1 MKKLGGMSQRIGIS
15 LCLTIS
21 GFSLFHVT
29 DVYVEGKQNEVTLE
43 EARRLY
49 EPAPVLPAASRPE
62 QKQDDELPFEKLRQ
76 LNEEIIG
83 WIQIEGTPVDYP
95 LLQAADNETYL
106 SLDYK
111 GEKQRAGSIF
121 VDFRNE
127 APLQERHT
135 IIYGHHMRDGSM
147 FAGLQKFVEPD
158 FLKQHNMFTIETL
171 TGGYQI
177 EIFAVYRTTTD
188 FYYLETDFAGDED
201 FLSFVEEIQARSL
214 HQAEIELTAEDKI
227 VTLSTCDYVVDPTDG
242 RLVIHGKV
250 HTNETYFR
258 NKSDYTHSAT
268 WAHRLKKG
276 NGLLEW

>member
-1 MKKLGGMSQRIGIS
+1 MKKLAGIYQRIGIS
-15 LCLTIS
+15 LCVTVS

-43 EARRLY
+43 EARQLY
-49 EPAPVLPAASRPE
+49 EPAPVLPAAAQSE
-62 QKQDDELPFEKLRQ
+62 QKQVEEPRFEKLRR
-76 LNEEIIG
+76 LNEDIIG
-83 WIQIEGTPVDYP
+83 WIQIDGTPVDYP

-121 VDFRNE
+121 VDYRNA

-158 FLKQHNMFTIETL
+158 FLKRHKMFTIETL
-171 TGGYQI
+171 TDSYQI

-188 FYYLETDFAGDED
+188 FYYLETDFHSDEA
-201 FLSFVEEIQARSL
+201 FLSFIEEIQARSL
-214 HQAEIELTAEDKI
+214 HQAEVDITADDKI
-227 VTLSTCDYVVDPTDG
+227 VTLSTCDYVADPADG

-250 HTNETYFR
+250 R
-258 NKSDYTHSAT
+258 AD
-268 WAHRLKKG
+268 
-276 NGLLEW
+276 